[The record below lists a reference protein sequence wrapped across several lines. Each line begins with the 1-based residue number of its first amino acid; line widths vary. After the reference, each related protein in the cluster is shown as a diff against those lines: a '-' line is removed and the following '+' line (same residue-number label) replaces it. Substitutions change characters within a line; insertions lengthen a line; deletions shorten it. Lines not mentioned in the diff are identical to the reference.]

1 MFEVVD
7 VSKLIAF
14 SGIWLAAA
22 LTPGANV
29 AFTVSVSTRYGFW
42 AGITGAMGFVTGA
55 VIYSLLVIFGLNL
68 ISTWFAPIIEVLRWI
83 GTAYLL
89 WLAWKLWR
97 APATELE
104 TRDITKTS
112 YMKLYLQGLLVCMTN
127 PKAIIFFAV
136 LIPQAIDTALPVLPQ
151 FLAVICAGALM
162 SLSAQTL
169 YAGLGHGLGRAI
181 PSPSA
186 RVVVNRIIA
195 VIFVIGAVGLATAAL
210 PDAV

>member
-7 VSKLIAF
+7 VSKVLAF

-42 AGITGAMGFVTGA
+42 AGITGALGFVTGA
-55 VIYSLLVIFGLNL
+55 VIYSLLVIFGLGL
-68 ISTWFAPIIEVLRWI
+68 ISAWFTPIIEVLRWV
-83 GTAYLL
+83 GTAYML
-89 WLAWKLWR
+89 WLAWKLWN
-97 APATELE
+97 APAMQLE
-104 TRDITKTS
+104 EQDVNKTS
-112 YMKLYLQGLLVCMTN
+112 YLKLYLQGLLICLTN

-151 FLAVICAGALM
+151 FILVICAGALM
-162 SLSAQTL
+162 SLSAHTV
-169 YAGLGHGLGRAI
+169 YASLGYGLGRAI
-181 PSPSA
+181 PSPQA

-210 PDAV
+210 PESI

>member
-136 LIPQAIDTALPVLPQ
+136 LMV
-151 FLAVICAGALM
+151 
-162 SLSAQTL
+162 
-169 YAGLGHGLGRAI
+169 
-181 PSPSA
+181 
-186 RVVVNRIIA
+186 
-195 VIFVIGAVGLATAAL
+195 AA
-210 PDAV
+210 